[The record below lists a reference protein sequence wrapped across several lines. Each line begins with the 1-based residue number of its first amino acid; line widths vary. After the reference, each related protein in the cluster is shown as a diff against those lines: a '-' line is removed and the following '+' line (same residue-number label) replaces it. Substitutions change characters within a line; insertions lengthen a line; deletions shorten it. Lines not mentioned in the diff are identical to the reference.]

1 MGYIIHTCLNMPLVV
16 RGRHLRLLECCHAG
30 DSVDSPIFSAGGL
43 AGSPRHWRTKWWEI
57 LRQKL
62 VGEAEEKLKK
72 EQKHHVFS
80 CFFMFFH
87 VFSEDIL
94 LGSSGDLIQNVEN
107 LAMKH

>member
-30 DSVDSPIFSAGGL
+30 DSVDSPIFSAAGL

-57 LRQKL
+57 LRQNSKRN
-62 VGEAEEKLKK
+62 KNT
-72 EQKHHVFS
+72 
-80 CFFMFFH
+80 MFFH